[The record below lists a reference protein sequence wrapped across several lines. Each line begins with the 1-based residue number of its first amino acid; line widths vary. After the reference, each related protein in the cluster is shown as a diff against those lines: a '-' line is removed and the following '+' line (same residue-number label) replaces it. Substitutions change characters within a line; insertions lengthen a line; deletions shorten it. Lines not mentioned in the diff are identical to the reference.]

1 MPRSPGSRRWTAAAP
16 NPSTAVRRA
25 ISDFQSLDHA
35 LVDKGLSRPEID
47 ALLDGKT
54 PQPPIPDATMCE
66 AGQSY
71 LATLATLPASV
82 RTRLYGLAVDLMA
95 KS

>member
-1 MPRSPGSRRWTAAAP
+1 MVSGSMEQVQRAAP
-16 NPSTAVRRA
+16 
-25 ISDFQSLDHA
+25 SDADFTLLDKA

-54 PQPPIPDATMCE
+54 ANPPIADEAMCK
-66 AGQSY
+66 AGQIY
-71 LATLATLPASV
+71 LGTLATLPKEPRA
-82 RTRLYGLAVDLMA
+82 RLYGLAVDLMA